1 MYLLQNDYKFF
12 KFFSISSV
20 INEEKNR
27 YYDAIEN
34 TEIYDSD
41 LTYFIKYYASMIVR
55 SISKIKNNFRKKFGR
70 QIIKDTLEKAGI
82 ILEKRQSKAVNYF
95 ITVDKNFITI
105 NEYQKKF
112 KVSYETARTDLL
124 ELETIGFFR
133 KAKKG
138 KKFIFIFN
146 NFNEIIKNIRQDF
159 IFPFRLLHYK
169 ILPYKFIKFN
179 NEYNQAILHIL

>member
-41 LTYFIKYYASMIVR
+41 LTYFIKYYASMIVH

-105 NEYQKKF
+105 NEYQKKIQS
-112 KVSYETARTDLL
+112 VL
-124 ELETIGFFR
+124 
-133 KAKKG
+133 
-138 KKFIFIFN
+138 
-146 NFNEIIKNIRQDF
+146 
-159 IFPFRLLHYK
+159 
-169 ILPYKFIKFN
+169 
-179 NEYNQAILHIL
+179 